1 MYDTFDISH
10 YIPDYIYCQVLL
22 QIFFVFSFLYIYVML
37 YIKKG
42 WYIMQI
48 DIKQKLKES
57 GMTRYELAKRIGV
70 TYPTIDNIYKGTS
83 TSIKFEIL
91 EAICKEL
98 NCSPIDILISDD
110 QQMKRLLAYASKIN
124 ELNKNK
130 SDT

>member
-1 MYDTFDISH
+1 
-10 YIPDYIYCQVLL
+10 
-22 QIFFVFSFLYIYVML
+22 ML
-37 YIKKG
+37 YTKKG

-48 DIKQKLKES
+48 DIKQKLKEC

-98 NCSPIDILISDD
+98 NCSPIDILVSDD
-110 QQMKRLLAYASKIN
+110 PQMQRLLAYTSKLN
-124 ELNKNK
+124 DLYNKNK
-130 SDT
+130 SDTP

>member
-1 MYDTFDISH
+1 
-10 YIPDYIYCQVLL
+10 
-22 QIFFVFSFLYIYVML
+22 ML
-37 YIKKG
+37 YIQKG

-98 NCSPIDILISDD
+98 NSSPIDILVSDD
-110 QQMKRLLAYASKIN
+110 PQMQRLLAYQTKLIKLS
-124 ELNKNK
+124 NKK
-130 SDT
+130 